1 MIHARRGCSSARRP
15 LAWAASLALLLPLA
29 AGAAGAADYYAGK
42 TVKLT
47 VGSDP
52 GGGYDTYSRV
62 LSRHMGRHIAGHPGF
77 VVMNM
82 PGAGGL
88 RSVQYIYGK
97 APKDGTEFANIRSSN
112 MLDSILGLR
121 GEDIEPNRYAWI
133 GSMASDTDV
142 CAFWHTAGI
151 RTFED
156 MLTKPSKVGATARG
170 AQAFSFP
177 NSINYVLDTKMDII
191 LGYKGTNDRAL
202 AMERGELSGMCGLNG
217 STLISVLPTQL
228 REGKLIP
235 VVQSGLKSHP
245 GLKNVP
251 LTQSFAKTPEQRQI
265 LEAIFA
271 QMDIARA
278 FAAPPDTA
286 PDAVKILR
294 TAFLDTLRDPV
305 FLQEAEKLKLEIDAV
320 SGEEVQT
327 MIARMAALPA
337 DLKKKVRD
345 AIGE

>member
-1 MIHARRGCSSARRP
+1 MNDRTWTPRP
-15 LAWAASLALLLPLA
+15 ATLGGLATLILAITAATTIPA
-29 AGAAGAADYYAGK
+29 AAADYYAGK
-42 TVKLT
+42 SIKLT
-47 VGSDP
+47 VGSDA
-52 GGGYDTYSRV
+52 GGGYDTYTRV
-62 LSRHMGRHIAGHPGF
+62 LSRYIGRHIPGAPSV

-88 RSVQYIYGK
+88 RSVQYLYGI

-121 GEDIEPNRYAWI
+121 GEEIDPNKFVWI
-133 GSMASDTDV
+133 GSMASDNDV
-142 CAFWHTAGI
+142 CAFWHTSGI
-151 RTFED
+151 RSFDD
-156 MLTKPSKVGATARG
+156 MLNKPSKVGGTARG

-177 NSINYVLDTKMDII
+177 NAINYVLGTKMDII

-217 STLISVLPTQL
+217 STLISVLQSQL
-228 REGKLIP
+228 AEGKLIP
-235 VVQSGLKSHP
+235 VVQSGLKPHP
-245 GLKNVP
+245 GLKDVP

-278 FAAPPDTA
+278 FAAPPQTA
-286 PDAVKILR
+286 AEPVKILR
-294 TAFLDTLRDPV
+294 QAFLDTLKDPA
-305 FLQEAEKLKLEIDAV
+305 FRQEADKLKLELDPI
-320 SGEEVQT
+320 SGEDVQKI
-327 MIARMAALPA
+327 IARMSALPG

>member
-1 MIHARRGCSSARRP
+1 MNSRNRRSSA
-15 LAWAASLALLLPLA
+15 AALPSLATLIVATAVVA
-29 AGAAGAADYYAGK
+29 AAPVMAADYYAGK
-42 TVKLT
+42 SIKLT
-47 VGSDP
+47 VGSDV
-52 GGGYDTYSRV
+52 GGGYDTYSR
-62 LSRHMGRHIAGHPGF
+62 LLARHMGRHIPGAPSI

-88 RSVQYIYGK
+88 RSVQYLYTV

-121 GEDIEPNRYAWI
+121 GEEIDPNKYVWI

-142 CAFWHTAGI
+142 CAFWSTSGI
-151 RTFED
+151 RSFDD
-156 MLTKPSKVGATARG
+156 MLNKPTKIGSTARG

-177 NSINYVLDTKMDII
+177 NSINYVLGTKMDII
-191 LGYKGTNDRAL
+191 NGYKGTNDRAL

-217 STLISVLPTQL
+217 STLISVLQQPL
-228 REGKLIP
+228 GEGKLIP
-235 VVQSGLKSHP
+235 VVQSGLRPHP
-245 GLKNVP
+245 LLKNVP
-251 LTQSFAKTPEQRQI
+251 LTQSFAKTPEQKQI

-286 PDAVKILR
+286 AEPTRILR
-294 TAFLDTLRDPV
+294 KAFLDTLADAG
-305 FLQEAEKLKLEIDAV
+305 FKQEADKLKLELDPM
-320 SGEEVQT
+320 SGEDVQT
-327 MIARMAALPA
+327 VIAQMSTLSD